1 MGSSPT
7 FVSYLSSVFGVWR
20 SWLAYL
26 FWEQKVRGSSPFT
39 PIFLYKKIMDIL
51 HFGINFLLII
61 FGFLVLLSTN
71 PIHSVLFLI
80 LSFCCASITLVLFG
94 LDFLAVLFVIVYVGA
109 IAVLFLFVVMMLNV
123 KLYTFNS
130 LPQTLFIGVILFFIF
145 SQTYFFL
152 NELFNTSAITLKPE
166 HLFDTFSNIDI
177 FGQVLYNYFLICFLL
192 AGLILLVAMV
202 GAISLTLT
210 FKSNRKNELVFRQ
223 LSRSENFLTFFN

>member
-1 MGSSPT
+1 
-7 FVSYLSSVFGVWR
+7 
-20 SWLAYL
+20 
-26 FWEQKVRGSSPFT
+26 
-39 PIFLYKKIMDIL
+39 MDFL
-51 HFGINFLLII
+51 HFGINFLLIS

-80 LSFCCASITLVLFG
+80 LSFCCASVTLILFG
-94 LDFLAVLFVIVYVGA
+94 LDFLALLFIIIYVGA

-123 KLYTFNS
+123 KLYSFNNLYQTTFIA
-130 LPQTLFIGVILFFIF
+130 LLLLFLFTQT
-145 SQTYFFL
+145 FFL
-152 NELFNTSAITLKPE
+152 IHELFYASSLSLLNSETF
-166 HLFDTFSNIDI
+166 FDTFSNIDI
-177 FGQVLYNYFLICFLL
+177 FGQVLYNSFLICFLI